1 MSLGY
6 NNTIICKKCNTV
18 INVTTW
24 NSINAELNP
33 DLVQQVFDHTL
44 FRPRCPKCKTVYS
57 INYNVLY
64 HDPLNKFMIY
74 RLVERNER
82 KEVNLLNDCTCSNND
97 LLSNYK
103 LRIVY
108 SENELVE
115 KITIF
120 KENLNDIYIEII
132 KNMTSLGFSKKLT
145 NNLFGF
151 YFQKVKGKEFIFQLL
166 YNNGKKK
173 SISVPKSLY
182 EQLENKLIYSP
193 NTFVEVNTEN
203 AFKYLQLN

>member
-74 RLVERNER
+74 SLVERNER
-82 KEVNLLNDCTCSNND
+82 K
-97 LLSNYK
+97 
-103 LRIVY
+103 
-108 SENELVE
+108 
-115 KITIF
+115 
-120 KENLNDIYIEII
+120 
-132 KNMTSLGFSKKLT
+132 
-145 NNLFGF
+145 
-151 YFQKVKGKEFIFQLL
+151 
-166 YNNGKKK
+166 
-173 SISVPKSLY
+173 
-182 EQLENKLIYSP
+182 
-193 NTFVEVNTEN
+193 
-203 AFKYLQLN
+203 